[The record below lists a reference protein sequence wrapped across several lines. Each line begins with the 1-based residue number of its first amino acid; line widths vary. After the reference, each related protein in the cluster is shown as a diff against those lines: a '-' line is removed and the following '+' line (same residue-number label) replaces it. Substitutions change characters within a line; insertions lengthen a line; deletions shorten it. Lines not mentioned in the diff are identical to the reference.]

1 MSDFDCCA
9 LSDREVIALDMA
21 ARAEA
26 RAARFARWIA
36 PTLLDHYPNGPY
48 AVHAWLPATGRET
61 GTRNHT
67 ADSAVAVGGA
77 VRATRA
83 VPGMCTCRW
92 TRAASREGKRDV

>member
-48 AVHAWLPATGRET
+48 AVHVYYPATGRALAV
-61 GTRNHT
+61 RNQT
-67 ADSAVAVGGA
+67 ADSAVAEA
-77 VRATRA
+77 EEFE
-83 VPGMCTCRW
+83 
-92 TRAASREGKRDV
+92 ASGKCRDVHVSLDTCG